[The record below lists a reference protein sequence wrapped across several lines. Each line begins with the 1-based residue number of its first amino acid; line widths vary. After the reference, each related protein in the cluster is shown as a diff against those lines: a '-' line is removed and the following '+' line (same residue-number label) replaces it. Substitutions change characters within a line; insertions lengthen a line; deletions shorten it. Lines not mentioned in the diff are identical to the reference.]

1 VDVDF
6 LVFHQVLTEVDLL
19 VLFIGRS
26 SVVHLSEV
34 AVVDVVVFI
43 FFVRYVQL
51 TDISCSCG
59 SLAKSFVNL
68 HLSLDD
74 LLDSVLHS
82 LVFLLSKRSEN

>member
-1 VDVDF
+1 
-6 LVFHQVLTEVDLL
+6 LAN
-19 VLFIGRS
+19 IS
-26 SVVHLSEV
+26 S
-34 AVVDVVVFI
+34 
-43 FFVRYVQL
+43 
-51 TDISCSCG
+51 SCG